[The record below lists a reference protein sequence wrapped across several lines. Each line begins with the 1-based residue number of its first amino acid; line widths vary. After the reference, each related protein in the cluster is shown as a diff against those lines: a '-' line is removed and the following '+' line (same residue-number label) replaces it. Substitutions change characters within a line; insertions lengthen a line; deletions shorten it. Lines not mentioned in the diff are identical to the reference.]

1 MFAGTARFVEKIA
14 AGMVKVGF
22 YSQGAKHSAQKI
34 ESEGFCVFD
43 DRACAAL
50 AFKRLRLMPL

>member
-1 MFAGTARFVEKIA
+1 MFAGNARLVEKIA
-14 AGMVKVGF
+14 AGMVKVGLNP
-22 YSQGAKHSAQKI
+22 QGAKHNAQKI

-50 AFKRLRLMPL
+50 AFKRLGLMPL